1 MQISSDVLSFTC
13 TNCRN
18 LESSVERALGNPF
31 CALFSRVLVWSTT
44 LNAFEKSANVA
55 IVSFTSL
62 HNLDDAIFEVQTS
75 NTVVVK

>member
-1 MQISSDVLSFTC
+1 M
-13 TNCRN
+13 
-18 LESSVERALGNPF
+18 
-31 CALFSRVLVWSTT
+31 WSTT

-75 NTVVVK
+75 NTVVVKLMTFSVARDLLIKYAVSVNVFYHLAWY